1 MHQHQTPTPHSSQSQ
16 SQLPIAMS
24 LLMIRVCM
32 QFTAGEP
39 LRGRRMKEWNNPRC
53 GSIFT
58 AKIDGRSLY
67 GKLLRFARVVGSNF
81 GTVTELAVVEW
92 FPEPVYPDGDPL
104 LVRIDLDNEPADAPT
119 NVLYLNEIDPSRVLY
134 EIDESSIYMMRVEGL
149 DQTHEF

>member
-1 MHQHQTPTPHSSQSQ
+1 
-16 SQLPIAMS
+16 
-24 LLMIRVCM
+24 
-32 QFTAGEP
+32 
-39 LRGRRMKEWNNPRC
+39 MKGWNNPRC

-67 GKLLRFARVVGSNF
+67 GKILRFVRVVCSNF

-92 FPEPVYPDGDPL
+92 FPAPVYPDGDPL
-104 LVRIDLDNEPADAPT
+104 LVRIDLDNEPEPADAPT

>member
-1 MHQHQTPTPHSSQSQ
+1 
-16 SQLPIAMS
+16 
-24 LLMIRVCM
+24 M

-39 LRGRRMKEWNNPRC
+39 LRGCRMKEWNNPRC

-67 GKLLRFARVVGSNF
+67 GKILRFVRVVCSNF

-104 LVRIDLDNEPADAPT
+104 LVRIDQDNEPADAPK
-119 NVLYLNEIDPSRVLY
+119 VLYLYEIDPSRVLY
-134 EIDESSIYMMRVEGL
+134 EIDGSSIYMMRVEGL